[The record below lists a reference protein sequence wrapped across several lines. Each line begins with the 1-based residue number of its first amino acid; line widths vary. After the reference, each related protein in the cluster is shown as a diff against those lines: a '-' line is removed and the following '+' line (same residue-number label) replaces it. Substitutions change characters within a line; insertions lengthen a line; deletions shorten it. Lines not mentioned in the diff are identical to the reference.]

1 MMVVVYEQRETIKRI
16 INFDII
22 MKCSVKYTIWYEC
35 FEKFFFLDEECFEKL
50 IYKIEKV
57 TYAKIDINF
66 SKK

>member
-1 MMVVVYEQRETIKRI
+1 M
-16 INFDII
+16 
-22 MKCSVKYTIWYEC
+22 SVLKS
-35 FEKFFFLDEECFEKL
+35 FFLDEECFEKL